1 MENTQTSA
9 AVPTGKKKIVIVED
23 DTFLAGMYSTR
34 LATEGYDV
42 KMASDGQIGVDM
54 VTKELP
60 DIILLD
66 IILPELDGFSV
77 LQKIKADGATKN
89 IPVILLTNLGQKA
102 DVERGLELG
111 ASDYLIKAHFT
122 PSEVVAKIK
131 ALIG

>member
-1 MENTQTSA
+1 MDTTTI
-9 AVPTGKKKIVIVED
+9 PTAQKKIVIVED

-34 LATEGYDV
+34 LSTEGYTV
-42 KMASDGQIGVDM
+42 LMASDGQVGLDM
-54 VTKELP
+54 ITKEKP

-66 IILPELDGFSV
+66 IILPEMDGFTV
-77 LQKIKADGATKN
+77 LQKIKSQESTKN
-89 IPVILLTNLGQKA
+89 TPVILLTNLGQKA
-102 DVERGLELG
+102 DVERGMELG

>member
-1 MENTQTSA
+1 MDTTTT
-9 AVPTGKKKIVIVED
+9 PTAQKKIVIVED

-34 LATEGYDV
+34 LSTEGYTV
-42 KMASDGQIGVDM
+42 LMASDGQAGLDM
-54 VTKELP
+54 ITKEKP

-66 IILPELDGFSV
+66 IILPEMDGFSV
-77 LQKIKADGATKN
+77 LQKIKSQEAVKN
-89 IPVILLTNLGQKA
+89 TPVILLTNLGQKA
-102 DVERGLELG
+102 DVERGMELG